1 MFMLFKKKVEVD
13 RFLNC
18 GSSNKK
24 PRMKLKQQKLF
35 SMMEYSEI

>member
-1 MFMLFKKKVEVD
+1 MFMLFKKKLQVD

-24 PRMKLKQQKLF
+24 PRTKLKQQKLF
-35 SMMEYSEI
+35 NMMENSKI